1 MAEKKQRL
9 WAWDISAYVY
19 AWTYNQVA
27 HQIDVDM
34 LAYLG
39 SRVTDAIVADCGCGP
54 GVVSEKMLEAGAARV
69 VAIDSNAA
77 MVEQTRTR
85 LACLG
90 GAERAIVCCLSHE
103 GKALSWLSQQELSG
117 GGFDIILFKR
127 SLYMPRPRALE
138 TLRNAATT
146 LHKEGVIVVIHPE
159 RALSRYVFAPPVGL
173 ARYSLFHLFNRVIS
187 RVAERVGA
195 EEYTLYSHDEL
206 VDLMREAV
214 PEAVVCTIPSQQRP
228 FNLVAL
234 HIS

>member
-19 AWTYNQVA
+19 AWTYNRVA

-34 LAYLG
+34 LTYLG

-77 MVEQTRTR
+77 MVEQTRAR
-85 LACLG
+85 LARLG
-90 GAERAIVCCLSHE
+90 GAERGIVRCMSHE
-103 GKALSWLSQQELSG
+103 GKALSLLSQQELG
-117 GGFDIILFKR
+117 GSGFDIILFKR
-127 SLYMPRPRALE
+127 SLYTPRPRALE
-138 TLRNAATT
+138 TLRDAAVA
-146 LHKEGVIVVIHPE
+146 LRKQGVIIVIHPE
-159 RALSRYVFAPPVGL
+159 KSLSRYVCAPPFGL
-173 ARYSLFHLFNRVIS
+173 ARYSLFHLFNRAIS
-187 RVAERVGA
+187 RAAEWVGA

-214 PEAVVCTIPSQQRP
+214 PEATVRPIPSQQRP